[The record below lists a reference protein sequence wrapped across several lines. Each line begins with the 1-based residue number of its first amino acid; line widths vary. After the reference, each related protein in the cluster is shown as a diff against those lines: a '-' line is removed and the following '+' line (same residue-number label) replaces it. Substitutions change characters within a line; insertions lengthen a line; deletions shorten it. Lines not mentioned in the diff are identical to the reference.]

1 MMMEDMEVAVKV
13 HNIVSKLKQKYKDR
27 FEFYFTGGYARN
39 ENGFRD
45 YDVAI
50 YDTEDDNKD
59 WEYIL
64 GEFYKKKESD
74 GKPIDAQ
81 ISQYLHEVKK
91 MTGDELYKNRDNL
104 VKRYTY
110 SDEDLS
116 KYNGQ
121 VREDWGYVKYK
132 NVNGNLWEK
141 EVMLVKPKHR
151 KMGLDRVFR
160 IYSRI

>member
-1 MMMEDMEVAVKV
+1 MRMKEDMVVEV
-13 HNIVSKLKQKYKDR
+13 HNIINRLNQKYEDR

-50 YDTEDDNKD
+50 YDTKDDNKN
-59 WEYIL
+59 WEYLL

-81 ISQYLHEVKK
+81 ISQYIPEVMK
-91 MTGDELYKNRDNL
+91 MTGKELYKNRDRL

-110 SDEDLS
+110 SDKDLS

-121 VREDWGYVKYK
+121 IRKDWGYVKYM
-132 NVNGNLWEK
+132 NIDGNLWEK
-141 EVMLVKPKHR
+141 EIMLVKPKHR

-160 IYSRI
+160 IYKRI

>member
-1 MMMEDMEVAVKV
+1 MVAVKM
-13 HNIVSKLKQKYKDR
+13 HNIINSLRQKYGNR

-39 ENGFRD
+39 EKGFRD

-50 YDTEDDNKD
+50 YDTKDDNKD
-59 WEYIL
+59 WEYLL

-74 GKPIDAQ
+74 GNPIDAQ
-81 ISQYLHEVKK
+81 ISQYIPEVMK
-91 MTGDELYKNRDNL
+91 MTGKELYKNRDRL

-121 VREDWGYVKYK
+121 VRKDLGYVKYE

-141 EVMLVKPKHR
+141 EIMLVKPKHR
-151 KMGLDRVFR
+151 AMGLDKIKR
-160 IYSRI
+160 IYRKI

>member
-1 MMMEDMEVAVKV
+1 MMMEDMEAAVEV
-13 HNIVSKLKQKYKDR
+13 HNIINRLKQKYADR

-39 ENGFRD
+39 EKGFRD

-50 YDTEDDNKD
+50 YDIKDDNKD
-59 WEYIL
+59 WEYLL

-74 GKPIDAQ
+74 DKPIDAQ
-81 ISQYLHEVKK
+81 ISQYILEVMK
-91 MTGDELYKNRDNL
+91 MTGKELYKNRDRL

-121 VREDWGYVKYK
+121 IRKNWGYVRYM
-132 NVNGNLWEK
+132 NINGNLWEK
-141 EVMLVKPKHR
+141 EIMLVKPKHR
-151 KMGLDRVFR
+151 KMGLDRIPR
-160 IYSRI
+160 IYKRI

>member
-1 MMMEDMEVAVKV
+1 MEDMEVAVKV

-59 WEYIL
+59 WEYLL

-81 ISQYLHEVKK
+81 ISQYIPVVIK
-91 MTGDELYKNRDNL
+91 MTGKELYNNRDTL

-110 SDEDLS
+110 SDKNLS

-121 VREDWGYVKYK
+121 IRKDCGYVKYT
-132 NVNGNLWEK
+132 NINGNLWEK
-141 EVMLVKPKHR
+141 EIMLVNHEHR
-151 KMGLDRVFR
+151 KMGLDRISR
-160 IYSRI
+160 IYKRI

>member
-1 MMMEDMEVAVKV
+1 MMEDMEAAVEV
-13 HNIVSKLKQKYKDR
+13 HNIINRLKQKYADR

-39 ENGFRD
+39 EKGFRD

-50 YDTEDDNKD
+50 YDIKDDNKD
-59 WEYIL
+59 WEYLL

-74 GKPIDAQ
+74 DKPIDAQ
-81 ISQYLHEVKK
+81 ISQYILEVMK
-91 MTGDELYKNRDNL
+91 MTGKELYKNRDRL

-121 VREDWGYVKYK
+121 IRKNWGYVRYM
-132 NVNGNLWEK
+132 NINGNLWEK
-141 EVMLVKPKHR
+141 EIMLVKPKHR
-151 KMGLDRVFR
+151 KMGLDRIPR
-160 IYSRI
+160 IYKRI

>member
-1 MMMEDMEVAVKV
+1 MAVKM
-13 HNIVSKLKQKYKDR
+13 HNIINSLRQKYGNR

-39 ENGFRD
+39 EKGFRD

-50 YDTEDDNKD
+50 YDTKDDNKD
-59 WEYIL
+59 WEYLL

-74 GKPIDAQ
+74 GNPIDAQ
-81 ISQYLHEVKK
+81 ISQYIPEVMK
-91 MTGDELYKNRDNL
+91 MTGKELYKNRDRL

-121 VREDWGYVKYK
+121 VRKDLGYVKYE

-141 EVMLVKPKHR
+141 EIMLVNLKHR
-151 KMGLDRVFR
+151 AMGLDKIKR
-160 IYSRI
+160 IYRKI

>member
-59 WEYIL
+59 WEYLL

-81 ISQYLHEVKK
+81 ISQYIPVVIK
-91 MTGDELYKNRDNL
+91 MTGKIL
-104 VKRYTY
+104 VNIMDR
-110 SDEDLS
+110 L
-116 KYNGQ
+116 
-121 VREDWGYVKYK
+121 
-132 NVNGNLWEK
+132 EK
-141 EVMLVKPKHR
+141 TVVMLSIRILMEIYGKR
-151 KMGLDRVFR
+151 K
-160 IYSRI
+160 